1 MGNSSFWDVGIELDA
16 GVVAVVEAEADEH
29 GHEDWEVKPEMDPPG
44 PSVVKDR
51 VIVQFTAA

>member
-1 MGNSSFWDVGIELDA
+1 MGESGIWDVGIELDA
-16 GVVAVVEAEADEH
+16 GVVEVVQDEADEH
-29 GHEDWEVKPEMDPPG
+29 GNENWEIKPEMDPPG